1 MTIFLYAAACWP
13 LISALV
19 AVALCRGFHQ
29 SKARERAGI
38 NARFIA

>member
-13 LISALV
+13 LISVLTAIV
-19 AVALCRGFHQ
+19 VCRGIHQ